1 MTNRERYKQAF
12 SALPSP
18 RKFDLEV
25 GDMIKMQKKQR
36 KNIAVAAAAACA
48 VIIGGSATA
57 YAADI
62 GGIQEK
68 ISVWIFG
75 KETETV
81 MTPTGTGAYS
91 FSYNKDD
98 GSSDSFNYGIA
109 EFDAEGNM
117 TWRPVDDVVSSI
129 NETAMVNVDENG
141 RVWVYYYD
149 QKEDITDS
157 FDEYGICNVTLTH
170 EEKPLYVKVIKNDDG
185 NYTYT
190 QTDDPDKEPINYATS
205 TVISN

>member
-1 MTNRERYKQAF
+1 
-12 SALPSP
+12 
-18 RKFDLEV
+18 
-25 GDMIKMQKKQR
+25 
-36 KNIAVAAAAACA
+36 
-48 VIIGGSATA
+48 
-57 YAADI
+57 
-62 GGIQEK
+62 
-68 ISVWIFG
+68 
-75 KETETV
+75 

-109 EFDAEGNM
+109 DVDADGNI
-117 TWRPVDDVVSSI
+117 TWKPVDDVVSSI

-157 FDEYGICNVTLTH
+157 FDENGICNVTLTH